1 MRIMLIIH
9 RPLSTR
15 DYIGRL
21 SLALVTCCL
30 LSQCTA
36 RKLARP
42 PQLSQNATSQ
52 LTESAESAESAEEA
66 LDRLNAF
73 LDRA

>member
-1 MRIMLIIH
+1 MLMIR
-9 RPLSTR
+9 RPISVR

-36 RKLARP
+36 RKPARP
-42 PQLSQNATSQ
+42 PQLSQ
-52 LTESAESAESAEEA
+52 SAALQSADSAESAEEA
-66 LDRLNAF
+66 LYRLNAF